1 MTTKRWADLR
11 PAIVAGLGH
20 DALVE
25 ARQRTQDDIDALRLA
40 GRREGTALPGVP
52 GSTGAGPGRR

>member
-25 ARQRTQDDIDALRLA
+25 AWQRTQDYIDARPP
-40 GRREGTALPGVP
+40 RR
-52 GSTGAGPGRR
+52 ST